1 MTMYAVQT
9 QKGGIFVQ
17 ISKTTVLYF
26 SPTGGTKKVAQ
37 LLAKALSAAAV
48 DITVSVPED
57 TQHFGADEL
66 VVLCVPVYGGRVPLP
81 FCDRVR
87 ALAGE
92 QTMLVPVAVYGN
104 RAVDDA
110 LLETQQL
117 ADKQGFVTVAAAE
130 FIAPHSIDVRYGAG
144 RPNTDDLTILNDFA
158 QKLTAKVA
166 AAESAK
172 AAQITA
178 PGNLPLR
185 DYKGLPLKPTV
196 SMSCTGCGL
205 CAKNCPA
212 GAIDPKNPKKLDKD
226 KCISCMRCILLC
238 PHTARKIPAP
248 LLLVARR
255 SLKKMCS
262 GVYTPAVYL

>member
-1 MTMYAVQT
+1 M
-9 QKGGIFVQ
+9 Q

-37 LLAKALSAAAV
+37 ALAQALSAAEA
-48 DITVSVPED
+48 DITVSVPEEVRR
-57 TQHFGADEL
+57 FGADEL
-66 VVLCVPVYGGRVPLP
+66 VILCVPVYGGRVPTP

-87 ALAGE
+87 ALSGE

-110 LLETQQL
+110 LLETQLL
-117 ADKQGFVTVAAAE
+117 ANRQGFVTVAAAE
-130 FIAPHSIDVRYGAG
+130 FIAPHSIDVQYGAG
-144 RPNTDDLTILNDFA
+144 RPNAEDLSVLNDFA

-178 PGNLPLR
+178 PGNQPLR
-185 DYKGLPLKPTV
+185 EYKGLPLKPTV
-196 SMSCTGCGL
+196 SASCTGCGV

-212 GAIDPKNPKKLDKD
+212 GAIDPKNPKKLDKN
-226 KCISCMRCILLC
+226 KCISCMRCIMLC

-248 LLLVARR
+248 LMLAARS

-262 GVYTPAVYL
+262 GVHTPAVYL

>member
-1 MTMYAVQT
+1 M
-9 QKGGIFVQ
+9 Q

-26 SPTGGTKKVAQ
+26 SPTGGTKKVAE
-37 LLAKALSAAAV
+37 LLATALSAAAV
-48 DITVSVPED
+48 DITVSVPEECRR
-57 TQHFGADEL
+57 FGPDEL

-81 FCDRVR
+81 FCGRVR
-87 ALAGE
+87 ALTGA

-117 ADKQGFVTVAAAE
+117 ADQQGFVTIAAAE
-130 FIAPHSIDVRYGAG
+130 FIAPHSINTKYGAG
-144 RPNTDDLTILNDFA
+144 RPNAEDLAILNDFA
-158 QKLTAKVA
+158 QKLTAKAA

-172 AAQITA
+172 AAQITV

-185 DYKGLPLKPTV
+185 EYKGLPLKPTV

-212 GAIDPKNPKKLDKD
+212 GAIDLKNPKKLDKS

-248 LLLVARR
+248 LMLAARA

-262 GVYTPAVYL
+262 GVCSPAVYL